1 MLLLY
6 VVPGLTFFSPNETWM
21 QSQFPCKLLHKL
33 RRTEMTDCW
42 ERSSFLQTTS
52 GRDSMEYHVR
62 CLVFQVGGVP
72 SMNVVKWRSLEM
84 LLMSFG
90 SSQSTLL
97 LQSVSRVAYLLLLP
111 HCVSLGYCSHRVF
124 LVYHWAFFYVCTWW
138 ITHLSSLQ
146 NAGLA
151 GGSWESVHK
160 QLVTTKACRVMKNWL
175 WQRWLNSR
183 RAKVGQDMRAKFLP
197 YWEGFSRESEE
208 ILLLNGISLIFYSTE
223 LMLSNNFDQ
232 CLRKNR

>member
-1 MLLLY
+1 MFG
-6 VVPGLTFFSPNETWM
+6 V
-21 QSQFPCKLLHKL
+21 
-33 RRTEMTDCW
+33 
-42 ERSSFLQTTS
+42 S
-52 GRDSMEYHVR
+52 G
-62 CLVFQVGGVP
+62 G
-72 SMNVVKWRSLEM
+72 
-84 LLMSFG
+84 G
-90 SSQSTLL
+90 SSYYECGEVKVARDAFNVLWQLTKYLTVTVC
-97 LQSVSRVAYLLLLP
+97 VSRVAYLLLLP

-208 ILLLNGISLIFYSTE
+208 ILLLNGISFIFYSTE
-223 LMLSNNFDQ
+223 LMLSNNSDQ
-232 CLRKNR
+232 CLRKNI